1 MTERK
6 CEGRVLNKKKGKKKE
21 ASFIVKASSLE
32 NLNLQLFSFKVL
44 IINGNNRWMLNNKTW
59 YTIIK

>member
-6 CEGRVLNKKKGKKKE
+6 IERRVSNKRKGKKE
-21 ASFIVKASSLE
+21 QVSFIVKASSLA

-44 IINGNNRWMLNNKTW
+44 IINGNNRWMLNNKTL

>member
-6 CEGRVLNKKKGKKKE
+6 IERRVSNKRKGKKE
-21 ASFIVKASSLE
+21 QVSFIVRASSLA

-44 IINGNNRWMLNNKTW
+44 IINGNNRWMLNNKTL